1 MQANLLKNI
10 PYPNCVINCVLT
22 AMLLGPMRGY
32 QSRVMFIGAL
42 SIAN

>member
-10 PYPNCVINCVLT
+10 PYLNCVLT